1 MAGERKRRE
10 RSHVIADLSVNHV
23 ERQIL
28 RCWHSVERIE
38 HDYGIDLL
46 MFTYGESREIEN
58 GYVAFQLK
66 ATDELKVLARK
77 QVIAYR
83 VSMADLKYWMFE
95 PMPVILVVY
104 DAKRNRAFWIYVQ
117 HYLEQNPPDEAIDP
131 QDSWTVHIP
140 LAQRLNRYAIEKF
153 RRFRS
158 QVLSQVEGTI
168 RHDDH

>member
-46 MFTYGESREIEN
+46 MF
-58 GYVAFQLK
+58 
-66 ATDELKVLARK
+66 
-77 QVIAYR
+77 
-83 VSMADLKYWMFE
+83 E

-104 DAKRNRAFWIYVQ
+104 DAKRDRAFWIYVQ
-117 HYLEQNPPDEAIDP
+117 HYLEQNPPDEAIGP